1 MLLGSCRRH
10 HCWPPGR
17 PAEVCPLH
25 SAPHPRSPQFL
36 NQCLLNEWVSLGS
49 EGKGLGGKEK
59 GRVSKTSEK
68 IHFKDR
74 VLTPHGFRAA
84 KHRAGK
90 TENWSSQSKR
100 KREKTHSWRRF
111 HKAEGLELCSCE
123 ELGCS
128 SRSGAELSWDTFDKH
143 PLATPVS
150 DLTSW

>member
-1 MLLGSCRRH
+1 MLLRSCRRH

-36 NQCLLNEWVSLGS
+36 NQCLLNECVSLGS
-49 EGKGLGGKEK
+49 KGKGLGGKEG
-59 GRVSKTSEK
+59 GRVSKTPEK

-74 VLTPHGFRAA
+74 VLTPHSFTGQPSLGQGRLRTGVPRA
-84 KHRAGK
+84 
-90 TENWSSQSKR
+90 
-100 KREKTHSWRRF
+100 REKPHSSRSLQ
-111 HKAEGLELCSCE
+111 KADTLELCSCE

-150 DLTSW
+150 NLTSW